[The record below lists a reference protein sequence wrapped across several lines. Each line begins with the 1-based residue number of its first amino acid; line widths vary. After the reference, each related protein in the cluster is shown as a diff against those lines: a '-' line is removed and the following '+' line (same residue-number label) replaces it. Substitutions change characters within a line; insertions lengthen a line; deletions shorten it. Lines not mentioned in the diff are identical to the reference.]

1 KTLVARKPGFGL
13 PTACPTCLPVLL
25 YLRMSQVPFDI
36 HVDYRFPDADHIPY
50 VEFGECVAF
59 NNENGGVI
67 EYLREEKIVDLTSKH
82 PSVSYSDV
90 LSTKAMIST
99 WLADALQYELWVAN
113 DGAHGSIARDI
124 YFSDLPWP
132 IGKVLHWKK
141 IRDVKRLM
149 DITKLN
155 AAEKEEE
162 VTTVLMTFI
171 FLIFGHALVAY
182 GILVISCFEQI
193 YRKATAAYDALS
205 TKLGDQSFLFDDSPT
220 DADAL
225 LLGHVLFVLNA
236 LPATSMLRSYLQNYD
251 NLVKYAEDIKVQLVE
266 VGSSSAGSAS
276 SDMPSS
282 STPRKTSS
290 SGQSYKPKPKA
301 KKERTEEE
309 KKSRRRT
316 KYFLA
321 AQLISVLAFLSITG
335 GVDSSALDDDYDM
348 DYED

>member
-1 KTLVARKPGFGL
+1 MASATTAAAEWDAAARKTLVARKPGFGL

-36 HVDYRFPDADHIPY
+36 HVDSRFPDADHIPY

-59 NNENGGVI
+59 NNENGGII

-113 DGAHGSIARDI
+113 DGAHGSIAQDI

-155 AAEKEEE
+155 AAEKKEE
-162 VTTVLMTFI
+162 
-171 FLIFGHALVAY
+171 
-182 GILVISCFEQI
+182 I

-276 SDMPSS
+276 SDLPSS
-282 STPRKTSS
+282 STPRKTAS

-321 AQLISVLAFLSITG
+321 AQLISVLAFLSIMG
-335 GVDSSALDDDYDM
+335 GVDSSELDDDYDM
-348 DYED
+348 EYED

>member
-1 KTLVARKPGFGL
+1 
-13 PTACPTCLPVLL
+13 
-25 YLRMSQVPFDI
+25 
-36 HVDYRFPDADHIPY
+36 
-50 VEFGECVAF
+50 
-59 NNENGGVI
+59 
-67 EYLREEKIVDLTSKH
+67 
-82 PSVSYSDV
+82 
-90 LSTKAMIST
+90 MIST

-162 VTTVLMTFI
+162 
-171 FLIFGHALVAY
+171 
-182 GILVISCFEQI
+182 I
-193 YRKATAAYDALS
+193 YRRATAAYDALS
-205 TKLGDQSFLFDDSPT
+205 TKLGDQSFLFDDRTLTILYFEFCSPT

-236 LPATSMLRSYLQNYD
+236 LPASSMLRSYLQNYD

-276 SDMPSS
+276 SDLPSS

-321 AQLISVLAFLSITG
+321 AQLISVLAFLSIMG
-335 GVDSSALDDDYDM
+335 GVDSSELDDDYDM
-348 DYED
+348 EYED